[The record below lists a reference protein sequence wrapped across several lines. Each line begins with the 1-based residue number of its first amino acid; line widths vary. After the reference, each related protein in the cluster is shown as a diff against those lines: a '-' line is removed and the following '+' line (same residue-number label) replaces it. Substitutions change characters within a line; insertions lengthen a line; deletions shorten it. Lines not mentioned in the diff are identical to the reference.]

1 MALAQRNTDWNVPQ
15 PPQPRIARPSGRTR
29 AARRPAVVLW
39 QRPLALVG
47 LTLALV
53 AAVMSFIRC
62 SDCIA
67 QRDLRAQ
74 TLRQRLTQLDRTY
87 VQLNLELNRMAAEPM
102 LSKSAQANGLV
113 LPDATQI
120 HYTRVVGIL
129 PQETIAQAAPAKTC
143 PTLMANIRGFW
154 QRLMPTQPAY
164 GQN

>member
-1 MALAQRNTDWNVPQ
+1 MALAQRNTNWT
-15 PPQPRIARPSGRTR
+15 PPPPPPPRVARPHGRAR
-29 AARRPAVVLW
+29 AARHAAVVLW

-67 QRDLRAQ
+67 QRDLKAQ
-74 TLRQRLTQLDRTY
+74 QLRQQLAQLDRQY
-87 VQLNLELNRMAAEPM
+87 VQLNLELNRMAAEPQ
-102 LSKSAQANGLV
+102 LTQSAQANGLV
-113 LPDATQI
+113 LPDASRI
-120 HYTRVVGIL
+120 HYTRVVGTL
-129 PQETIAQAAPAKTC
+129 PREAVAQAAPVK
-143 PTLMANIRGFW
+143 PGRTLVASLQGFW